1 MESTAVGRISIAC
14 QWTSISP
21 GISVRPFPAIMV
33 TLGSA
38 AIGSVEMRSMILPL
52 TRTLDGA
59 DSEAPFPSKMRTFWN
74 NVALFVAGGL
84 PCARAA
90 DASPTAISGS
100 AATKILRDIEFIWLT
115 HTYLRFAVHSAR
127 TRYALFGGS

>member
-52 TRTLDGA
+52 IRTLDGA

-74 NVALFVAGGL
+74 NVALVVAGGL
-84 PCARAA
+84 PCARAL
-90 DASPTAISGS
+90 DASPTVRSGS
-100 AATKILRDIEFIWLT
+100 AATKILRDIGFIWLT
-115 HTYLRFAVHSAR
+115 PAAYVASVRDADAR
-127 TRYALFGGS
+127 QTVRQ